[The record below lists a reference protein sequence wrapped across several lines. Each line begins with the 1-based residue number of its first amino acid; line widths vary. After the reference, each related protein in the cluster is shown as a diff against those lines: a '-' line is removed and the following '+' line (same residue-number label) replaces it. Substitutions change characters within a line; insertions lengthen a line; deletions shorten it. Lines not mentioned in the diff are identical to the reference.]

1 MAAKPK
7 QIKMFLYQSDERT
20 TVTTVVTEIFPEVF
34 NCTVQNIETKHTK
47 MNKTLKYAFF
57 FQNILKVSI

>member
-1 MAAKPK
+1 
-7 QIKMFLYQSDERT
+7 MFLYQSDERT